1 MIFAYPWVLA
11 ALLIV
16 PFLYFLLH
24 QRERRRRGLAFPY
37 TGIVQTHAW
46 DSVQLILEG
55 PGILRLLVLSL
66 LIVALARPQRVDQL
80 GRKSTEGLDIML
92 VLDTSNSMLA
102 MDFVLDGKQQN
113 RLQVVKR
120 VVENFIQKRTDDRIG
135 LVIFGSQAYTQA
147 PLTMDHQVLHEF
159 LKPVNI
165 GMAGPETAIGDS
177 LAIAVKRLKDLEAKS
192 KVVIL
197 LTDGSNTAGD
207 MDPKEAARI
216 AKTLGVKVYTIGVG
230 SNEPVPFP
238 VRGFWGV
245 EYRSQIIKMD
255 VELMQFIAET
265 TGGRFFTASDTETLQ
280 KIYDTIDQLEKTK
293 KEWDQPKAL
302 EEYAW
307 VFLLAALG
315 FMALEQAWLGS
326 RWRVVP

>member
-1 MIFAYPWVLA
+1 MNFAYPYVLLG
-11 ALLIV
+11 LLV
-16 PFLYFLLH
+16 LPLYYLLLH
-24 QRERRRRGLAFPY
+24 RKEKRRRGLAYPY
-37 TGIVQTHAW
+37 TASVETHAW
-46 DSVQLILEG
+46 DRAQFILEG
-55 PGILRLLVLSL
+55 PGILRLLALAL
-66 LIVALARPQRVDQL
+66 LILAMARPQLLHEL
-80 GRKSTEGLDIML
+80 GRKSSEGLDIML

-102 MDFVLDGKQQN
+102 MDFVWEGKQQN

-120 VVENFIQKRTDDRIG
+120 VVENFISKRTDDRIG

-159 LKPVNI
+159 LKPVSI
-165 GMAGPETAIGDS
+165 GMAGPETAIGDA
-177 LAIAVKRLKDLEAKS
+177 LAIAVKRLKDIEAKS
-192 KVVIL
+192 KLVIL

-207 MDPKEAARI
+207 MDPREAARI
-216 AKTLGVKVYTIGVG
+216 AKTLGIKVYTIGVG

-255 VELMQFIAET
+255 VELMKFIAET

-293 KEWDQPKAL
+293 KDWDQPRAL
-302 EEYAW
+302 DEYAW
-307 VFLLAALG
+307 MFLLGALG
-315 FMALEQAWLGS
+315 LLALEWAWMMS